1 VPFTK
6 KQHELG
12 QVAYT
17 AYVQQSDGK
26 SLVSGADL
34 PRYEDLSQPIK
45 DAWAAV
51 GVEVSNAVREG
62 DHYVAHTEVARS
74 SRPTTAT
81 PGHTLVPD
89 SPTPQ
94 SVADPIDVSHQAE
107 RAPVEGAKFH
117 RVEPDKAP
125 GKVADKAPDKGK
137 EK

>member
-1 VPFTK
+1 MKFTD
-6 KQHELG
+6 KQQKLG

-17 AYVQQSDGK
+17 AYAQQSDGK

-34 PRYEDLSQPIK
+34 PDYDDLSQPIK

-51 GVEVSNAVREG
+51 GVEVSNAVQGG
-62 DHYVAHTEVARS
+62 DHYVPHTEIARS
-74 SRPTTAT
+74 NRPTTAT

-94 SVADPIDVSHQAE
+94 SVAEPIDVSYQAE
-107 RAPVEGAKFH
+107 RAPIEGAKFKG
-117 RVEPDKAP
+117 RD
-125 GKVADKAPDKGK
+125 ADKTPDKGK